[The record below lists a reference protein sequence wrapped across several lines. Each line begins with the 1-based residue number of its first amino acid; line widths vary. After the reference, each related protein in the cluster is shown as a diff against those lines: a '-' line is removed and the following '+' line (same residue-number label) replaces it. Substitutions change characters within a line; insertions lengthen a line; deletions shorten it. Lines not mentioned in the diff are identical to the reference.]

1 MRIHELFVWEANDLD
16 LFWKL
21 QMALGAAIVLLG
33 LAVLLYPEILVVLVS
48 SAITMV
54 GIGLIYSGWKMRQ
67 LQRRIEQASRF
78 DAWPW

>member
-1 MRIHELFVWEANDLD
+1 MRIRELLIWEASDLD

-21 QMALGAAIVLLG
+21 QMTLGAAIALLG

-54 GIGLIYSGWKMRQ
+54 GIGLIYSGWKLRQ
-67 LQRRIEQASRF
+67 LQRRIDQTSRF
-78 DAWPW
+78 DVWQW